1 MLDDPYRYE
10 NIDTL
15 SNILYVKENFNE
27 LGKLAISCFE
37 NDKYI
42 PETCCVIGNYY
53 SLIGDHIKAAK
64 YF

>member
-10 NIDTL
+10 NVDTL

-27 LGKLAISCFE
+27 LGKLAINCFE
-37 NDKYI
+37 NDKYT